1 MWGCTGPQAGSA
13 ARLHQVVQAGWWG
26 RQALGALAP
35 LCWRLL
41 AAEASCGR
49 SAPAWSLAG
58 GRAWCPCR
66 RKAML
71 DWVRRWAVLCK
82 LGSACH
88 TGEAGQ
94 CAVACV
100 LWSRHSTARSWGGV
114 RGGRE
119 RAASKG
125 PVRLAS
131 GQRGS
136 QHGGKGAGA
145 VTIR

>member
-1 MWGCTGPQAGSA
+1 MWGCTGPQAGLA
-13 ARLHQVVQAGWWG
+13 AHVHQVVQAGWWG

-41 AAEASCGR
+41 AAEESCGR
-49 SAPAWSLAG
+49 SVPAWSLAG
-58 GRAWCPCR
+58 GSAGCPCC

-71 DWVRRWAVLCK
+71 DWARRWAVLCK
-82 LGSACH
+82 LESACH

-100 LWSRHSTARSWGGV
+100 LWSGQQSVELGGV
-114 RGGRE
+114 RGGWE

-125 PVRLAS
+125 AL
-131 GQRGS
+131 
-136 QHGGKGAGA
+136 
-145 VTIR
+145 